1 MDECW
6 VILCK
11 FVGYPCYSSNYIHL
25 FMAKKEELSI
35 EESVREAK
43 RYLDNAREILREKAR
58 KEDGYYQ
65 DAKYVKMAG
74 HTAYAG
80 VLFALDRYLGKKVKG
95 RRDVDWYKQNLSEQD
110 KKVLNSFL
118 TAYQVL
124 HLDMAYDG
132 AQSADLT
139 KLGFREAERIIDWV
153 ETRTATAA

>member
-1 MDECW
+1 
-6 VILCK
+6 
-11 FVGYPCYSSNYIHL
+11 
-25 FMAKKEELSI
+25 MAKKEELSI

-43 RYLDNAREILREKAR
+43 RYLDNAKEILREKAR

-65 DAKYVKMAG
+65 DARYVKMAG
-74 HTAYAG
+74 HTAYTG
-80 VLFALDRYLGKKVKG
+80 ILFALDRYLGKKAKG

-132 AQSADLT
+132 AQSADLA

-153 ETRTATAA
+153 ETRTAAA